1 VQGRLSVCWH
11 WGHADSLPVFSS
23 PLPSLLREPQQHPQV
38 PEKREKRKGR
48 MGLCELGVNFCFLT
62 SHTEKKHKI
71 DFITKN
77 IIC

>member
-1 VQGRLSVCWH
+1 MG
-11 WGHADSLPVFSS
+11 
-23 PLPSLLREPQQHPQV
+23 
-38 PEKREKRKGR
+38 REKTGKEKTGKGR

-62 SHTEKKHKI
+62 SHTEKYQKL